1 VLDVNVIVAALLS
14 RRGVPARLLTAWL
27 DGAFEMVTSPRL
39 LAELDRALSYAKLR
53 DRLRPDDAS
62 ELVALLRSSGT
73 VVDDPVALPPIGS
86 RDPNDDYLIAL
97 AARTRS
103 ILVTGDADLL
113 ALAGRI
119 PVMAPRAFFD
129 RLERE
134 A

>member
-1 VLDVNVIVAALLS
+1 
-14 RRGVPARLLTAWL
+14 
-27 DGAFEMVTSPRL
+27 
-39 LAELDRALSYAKLR
+39 
-53 DRLRPDDAS
+53 
-62 ELVALLRSSGT
+62 
-73 VVDDPVALPPIGS
+73 VVDDPVALSPIGS
-86 RDPNDDYLIAL
+86 RDPNGDYLIAL

-119 PVMAPRAFFD
+119 PVMTPRAFFD